1 MGPAALRGCTLG
13 LRPPTELPPDPRAQ
27 QDEGRPFPAL
37 FRWSRSG
44 ARGPPLEEFV
54 RAPWGHPGGGGGA
67 EATPV
72 LLLRPLPPIPTRQ
85 SREGALRSGL
95 QPVSPSG
102 VVGLHPTPLRPASSA
117 ARFNLLC
124 EVRLSSVF
132 IYYFRRVSSLCP
144 VGTQWLFRRKI
155 WDSNPPQHA
164 CLPSGGGRLLPGVPQ
179 RLGAARWGGVGGGRG
194 LCGWSSPLPGL
205 RSGQSRVPAGP
216 ALLFLG

>member
-1 MGPAALRGCTLG
+1 M
-13 LRPPTELPPDPRAQ
+13 
-27 QDEGRPFPAL
+27 
-37 FRWSRSG
+37 
-44 ARGPPLEEFV
+44 
-54 RAPWGHPGGGGGA
+54 
-67 EATPV
+67 

-164 CLPSGGGRLLPGVPQ
+164 CLPSGGGGSSLEYPKGWGR
-179 RLGAARWGGVGGGRG
+179 RGGVGWGAGEVCVAG
-194 LCGWSSPLPGL
+194 
-205 RSGQSRVPAGP
+205 VPRY
-216 ALLFLG
+216 LG